1 MLAEIAK
8 GLLLMHGHLTDPKL
22 LKAAAAPQPAS
33 RNAAAPQA
41 TAGAAARSITAALR
55 PTSAPDRVAVCC

>member
-33 RNAAAPQA
+33 RDAAAPRA
-41 TAGAAARSITAALR
+41 TAGTVARSTAAA
-55 PTSAPDRVAVCC
+55 PCPAPARVAVCC

>member
-22 LKAAAAPQPAS
+22 LKAAAPQPATRAADAPQPATDS
-33 RNAAAPQA
+33 AGRSAATP
-41 TAGAAARSITAALR
+41 R
-55 PTSAPDRVAVCC
+55 PLPTRAAVCC

>member
-22 LKAAAAPQPAS
+22 LKAAAAPQPAP
-33 RNAAAPQA
+33 RDDAAPQA
-41 TAGAAARSITAALR
+41 AAGTTARSSTAAAPRQA
-55 PTSAPDRVAVCC
+55 PTRTAVCC